1 MLWGDMGGDGA
12 EDDGVLKVCVANIN
26 NATIDIF
33 EFKSNHIQ
41 FNYGPKCIYCV
52 SYDY

>member
-1 MLWGDMGGDGA
+1 MLCGDIGGVGA
-12 EDDGVLKVCVANIN
+12 EDDRMVKVGVANIN

-41 FNYGPKCIYCV
+41 YYYGAKSVYCV
-52 SYDY
+52 SDDY